1 MFSSLRK
8 RVTSAHVIAVIALF
22 VALGSGAY
30 AGSKIGSSQIKKNAV
45 TTAKIKKN
53 AVTSA
58 KIRKNA
64 VTAAKM
70 SEYTNSG
77 LVKLDVGQEKI
88 LLERGP
94 FRFTAACTDG
104 PGANV
109 IAGLIAR
116 NTGSTAALFESQE
129 ESNYADPVFDPGEDL
144 EAFTDVSESSPYWF
158 GEYYNMF
165 SVTSADGKTSL
176 YGGGNIGVMVLD
188 ADCVFQLYT
197 LGR

>member
-1 MFSSLRK
+1 M
-8 RVTSAHVIAVIALF
+8 IAVIALF
-22 VALGSGAY
+22 VTLGSGAY
-30 AGSKIGSSQIKKNAV
+30 AGSKIGSSQIKNSAV

-58 KIRKNA
+58 KIQERGHGGED
-64 VTAAKM
+64 V
-70 SEYTNSG
+70 EEHTNSG

-88 LLERGP
+88 LLERGHVSDSQRP
-94 FRFTAACTDG
+94 GPDG

-158 GEYYNMF
+158 VR
-165 SVTSADGKTSL
+165 STTTRSRSLQPTARRHSTAAATSA
-176 YGGGNIGVMVLD
+176 
-188 ADCVFQLYT
+188 
-197 LGR
+197 